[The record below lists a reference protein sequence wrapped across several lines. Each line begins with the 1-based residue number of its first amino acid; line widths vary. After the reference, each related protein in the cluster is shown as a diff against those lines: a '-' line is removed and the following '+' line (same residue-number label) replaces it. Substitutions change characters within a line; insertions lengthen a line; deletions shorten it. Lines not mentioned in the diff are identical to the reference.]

1 MIFSKCEAH
10 ARDRRFPCSP
20 MSAGPGR
27 PAGLAVILGLNASA
41 VEISGTIP
49 GHNLGGPRTAPP
61 AALGRQWQALSRCQE
76 MLLVHDGRAGALLR
90 PATA

>member
-1 MIFSKCEAH
+1 MTGVSPAPRSI
-10 ARDRRFPCSP
+10 AR
-20 MSAGPGR
+20 PGR

-41 VEISGTIP
+41 GEISGTIP

-61 AALGRQWQALSRCQE
+61 AALERQLQALSRCQE
-76 MLLVHDGRAGALLR
+76 MRLVHDGRAGALLR